1 MGRLNQFLTLNGY
14 FFEGEYLEHY
24 YDDNLEQ
31 DGYKTPITIRFK
43 QNDAGVQGIS
53 GGGKENR
60 MEEDSQG
67 KLIYKSSITI
77 KVADNLPY
85 KPYDKFKILNEDKT
99 YIIKQVFED
108 YTATN
113 SINNLQ
119 FKRMR
124 DNKEYVLVMG
134 ER

>member
-1 MGRLNQFLTLNGY
+1 MKLNQFLTLNGY
-14 FFEGEYLEHY
+14 FFKGEYLEYIEDDENDTQY
-24 YDDNLEQ
+24 YAE
-31 DGYKTPITIRFK
+31 PITIRFK
-43 QNDAGVQGIS
+43 QNDEGTQGVS
-53 GGGKENR
+53 SGGKENR

-67 KLIYKSSITI
+67 KLLYKSTITI

-99 YIIKQVFED
+99 YIIKSVFED
-108 YTATN
+108 YRTTN

-119 FKRMR
+119 FSRMR